1 MSKIKRDADRI
12 EEFGH
17 RSFVGGDGKYWD
29 EISRLQYD
37 LLIANGLLP
46 HHVILDIACGSL
58 RAGKEFIRYLN
69 KGNYLGL
76 DKEIDLIILG
86 VACELGVEE
95 FKNKRP
101 KFVVSDKFDFSGFPV
116 KPDFAIAQ
124 SLFTHLTLN
133 DISLCLARLREFAG
147 REVRLFATFFAVNE
161 PVENPKVSDAI
172 ECFFYT
178 VDEMKE
184 TAERSGW
191 KTSYVGDWGHP
202 RGQHLLRFNVA

>member
-1 MSKIKRDADRI
+1 MNETKRDADRI
-12 EEFGH
+12 AELGH

-46 HHVILDIACGSL
+46 HHVVLDIACGSL

-95 FKNKRP
+95 FKSKRP
-101 KFVVSDKFDFSGFPV
+101 KFVISDKFDFSGFPV

-124 SLFTHLTLN
+124 SLFTHLTKD
-133 DISLCLARLREFAG
+133 DIRLCLTRLREFVD
-147 REVRLFATFFAVNE
+147 REVRFFATFFEVNE
-161 PVENPKVSDAI
+161 PVENQKVSDAI

-178 VDEMKE
+178 KDEVKDI
-184 TAERSGW
+184 AGLAGW
-191 KTSYVGDWGHP
+191 KMSYIGEWGHP
-202 RGQHLLRFNVA
+202 RGQHLLRFDVA